1 MLKEG
6 RKGDVNELQ
15 HIITPLSLSLFLSLC
30 LSLSL
35 SLSFSLFLFLFLPL
49 SFSLIPSLSV
59 SLLQALTLPTLPKI
73 VSNQRIALSCRV
85 DLFLNEKQVF
95 QYTYHC
101 YMGLTYYIVE

>member
-1 MLKEG
+1 MSF
-6 RKGDVNELQ
+6 
-15 HIITPLSLSLFLSLC
+15 SLSLTFFF
-30 LSLSL
+30 SL
-35 SLSFSLFLFLFLPL
+35 SLSFSPSLFL
-49 SFSLIPSLSV
+49 SHSLSLSV